1 MNMAGYLLSGSK
13 TTQRLLLRGVSSGY
27 KLITEVYP
35 SIRLQHSPEI
45 GQVLLEKMTEYQNRR
60 VMSVMSP
67 EDEWGVAW
75 RAQTSQHNT

>member
-13 TTQRLLLRGVSSGY
+13 TTQRLLLRGVSSSY
-27 KLITEVYP
+27 KLITEVCP

-67 EDEWGVAW
+67 EDE
-75 RAQTSQHNT
+75 